1 MAQPRIRLGLEFDN
15 RLHYHAFAL
24 RPFVCGGY
32 RHAGG
37 RLWQGTSK
45 LHFYVGNSGFD
56 KLAEVAERNGI
67 GERMRLS
74 RVNPFEKFTACH
86 GRYTVLPLPADHA
99 QNTSPSECEGKR
111 LLYAHDTGMFS
122 EAIWQGLRT
131 FGRFDLVSLDCTGC
145 LGLGGD
151 WERGHMSVGS
161 NLRTSTR
168 MKKEGIADGNT
179 VFVLNHFSH
188 NGGQTYDELIE
199 AITNTGFV
207 VAYDGKEIA
216 F

>member
-1 MAQPRIRLGLEFDN
+1 
-15 RLHYHAFAL
+15 
-24 RPFVCGGY
+24 
-32 RHAGG
+32 
-37 RLWQGTSK
+37 
-45 LHFYVGNSGFD
+45 
-56 KLAEVAERNGI
+56 
-67 GERMRLS
+67 
-74 RVNPFEKFTACH
+74 
-86 GRYTVLPLPADHA
+86 
-99 QNTSPSECEGKR
+99 
-111 LLYAHDTGMFS
+111 
-122 EAIWQGLRT
+122 
-131 FGRFDLVSLDCTGC
+131 
-145 LGLGGD
+145 
-151 WERGHMSVGS
+151 MSVGS